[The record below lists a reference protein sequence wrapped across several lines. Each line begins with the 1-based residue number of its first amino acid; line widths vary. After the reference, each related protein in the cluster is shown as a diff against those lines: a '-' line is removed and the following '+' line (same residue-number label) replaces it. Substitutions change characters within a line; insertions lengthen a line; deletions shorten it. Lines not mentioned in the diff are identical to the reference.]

1 MVKKFFLIIV
11 LLCSSYLLN
20 AQSMSDEQVMEYIQN
35 EKNKGSDEK
44 TIAQNLLNKGV
55 SPAQLRKIQKKYYE
69 EKNRIGAVNITTND
83 RLREDAPLHNSHFSV
98 SGKEYDALEEKLNNP
113 ENSADKQKN
122 IQKELAFLDID
133 SIAYYNNLLK
143 NNDNAVYGRDL
154 FNNKLLTFQ
163 PATNIPTP
171 ADYILGP
178 GDQVIIDIWGASQK
192 SFDSKISPEGVIVID
207 GVGPIKLAGQTVA
220 QAGNTAKN
228 VLNEVYGGSSISLSL
243 GSTRSVKV
251 EIVGDVVTPGS
262 YTLSAFS
269 TIFNALY
276 MAGGISD
283 LGTLRNIN
291 LYRNGKSVSKIDVYD
306 YIINGNNKGNVRLQD
321 NDLIIVGPYDAI
333 VNIQGKAKRP
343 MKYEI
348 KKEETLA
355 DLLAYSGGFT
365 GDAYKKNIRVI
376 RKSGKEYSIHT
387 IVKDKLSSFHLEDGD
402 SVYIDS
408 IIPRFSNM
416 VEVKGA
422 VFHPGMYELGE
433 EISTV
438 LDLIE
443 AADGLREDAFM
454 NRAVMHRRK
463 PDMTLY
469 AKSVDLNGI
478 MNGSK
483 PDIKLE
489 KEDILFIPSTTEMRG
504 EQTISII
511 GEVFY
516 PGVYE
521 YAENTTIEDLI
532 LQAGGLKNTAS
543 TTKID
548 VSRRI
553 YDLKATEIADT
564 LIERFYFELKDGFIV
579 EGEPE
584 FTLQPFDEIHIRK
597 SPASSKISNVTING
611 AVNFE
616 GKYAITHKNYRV
628 SELIKDAGGLT
639 KFAQTDGVRL
649 YRTATSNERKQHNIA
664 IRNAKA
670 LSYQERLRF
679 DNNYDMVIADS
690 LTMTRLREGRN
701 YIIAINLDKILK
713 NPGGEDDII
722 LRENDELYVPEQQH
736 TIKISG
742 EVNQP
747 ISVKYKKGENLNYYI
762 KKAGGYT
769 DMAKTNAV
777 YSIHMN
783 GAVSELSKLSS
794 KNITPG
800 CEIVVPSKRIS
811 KKMSTAEVVSITS
824 ATATLA
830 TMIVTLISVLK

>member
-1 MVKKFFLIIV
+1 MAKKLLFIII
-11 LLCSSYLLN
+11 LLCSCSFIN
-20 AQSMSDEQVMEYIQN
+20 AQTMSDEQVMEYILN
-35 EKNKGSDEK
+35 ERDKGSDEK

-98 SGKEYDALEEKLNNP
+98 SGKEY

-143 NNDNAVYGRDL
+143 DNDNAVYGRDL

-762 KKAGGYT
+762 KKAGGCT
-769 DMAKTNAV
+769 DMAKTNAI

-783 GAVSELSKLSS
+783 GAVSELSRHSS

>member
-1 MVKKFFLIIV
+1 MAKKFLFIII
-11 LLCSSYLLN
+11 LLCSCSFIN
-20 AQSMSDEQVMEYIQN
+20 AQTMSDEQVMEYILN
-35 EKNKGSDEK
+35 ERDKGSDEK

-83 RLREDAPLHNSHFSV
+83 RLREDVPLHNSHFSV
-98 SGKEYDALEEKLNNP
+98 SGKEY

-143 NNDNAVYGRDL
+143 DNDNAVYGRDL

>member
-1 MVKKFFLIIV
+1 MAKKLLFIV
-11 LLCSSYLLN
+11 ILLCSCSFIN
-20 AQSMSDEQVMEYIQN
+20 AQSMSDEQVMEYILN
-35 EKNKGSDEK
+35 ERDKGSDEK
-44 TIAQNLLNKGV
+44 TIAQNLLNRGV
-55 SPAQLRKIQKKYYE
+55 SPAQLREIQKKYYE
-69 EKNRIGAVNITTND
+69 EKNRIGAVNITTN
-83 RLREDAPLHNSHFSV
+83 RLREEAPLHNSYFSV
-98 SGKEYDALEEKLNNP
+98 SGKEY
-113 ENSADKQKN
+113 ENRADRQKN

-133 SIAYYNNLLK
+133 SIAHYNNLLK
-143 NNDNAVYGRDL
+143 VNTCAVYGRDL

-171 ADYILGP
+171 ADYILGA
-178 GDQVIIDIWGASQK
+178 GDQIIIDIWGASQK
-192 SFDSKISPEGVIVID
+192 SFDNKISPEGVIIID
-207 GVGPIKLAGQTVA
+207 GVGPIKLAGQTVE
-220 QAGNTAKN
+220 QAGNTVKN

-276 MAGGISD
+276 MAGGISE

-291 LYRNGKSVSKIDVYD
+291 LYRNGKNVSKIDVYD
-306 YIINGNNKGNVRLQD
+306 YIINGNNKGNIRLQD

-355 DLLAYSGGFT
+355 DLLSYSGGFS

-387 IVKDKLSSFHLEDGD
+387 IVKEKLNSFHLEDGD

-416 VEVKGA
+416 VEIKGA

-433 EISTV
+433 DINTV

-489 KEDILFIPSTTEMRG
+489 KEDVLFIPSTTEMRG
-504 EQTISII
+504 EQTISIT

-516 PGVYE
+516 PGIYE

-564 LIERFYFELKDGFIV
+564 LIERFYFELKDGFII

-584 FTLQPFDEIHIRK
+584 FTLQPFDEVHIRK

-722 LRENDELYVPEQQH
+722 LRENDELHVPEQQH

-783 GAVSELSKLSS
+783 GAVSELSKHSS

>member
-1 MVKKFFLIIV
+1 MAKKLLFIV
-11 LLCSSYLLN
+11 ILLCSCSFIN
-20 AQSMSDEQVMEYIQN
+20 AQSMSDEQVMEYILN
-35 EKNKGSDEK
+35 ERDKGSDEK
-44 TIAQNLLNKGV
+44 TIAQNLLSRGV
-55 SPAQLRKIQKKYYE
+55 SPAQLREIQKKYYE
-69 EKNRIGAVNITTND
+69 EKNRIGAVNITTN
-83 RLREDAPLHNSHFSV
+83 RLREEAPLHNSYFSV
-98 SGKEYDALEEKLNNP
+98 SGKEY
-113 ENSADKQKN
+113 ENSADRQKN

-133 SIAYYNNLLK
+133 SIAHYNNLLK
-143 NNDNAVYGRDL
+143 VNTSAVYGRDL

-171 ADYILGP
+171 ADYILGA
-178 GDQVIIDIWGASQK
+178 GDQIIIDIWGASQK
-192 SFDSKISPEGVIVID
+192 SFDNKISPEGVIIID
-207 GVGPIKLAGQTVA
+207 GVGPIKLAGQTVE
-220 QAGNTAKN
+220 QAGNTVKN
-228 VLNEVYGGSSISLSL
+228 VLYEVYGGSSISLSL

-276 MAGGISD
+276 MAGGISE

-291 LYRNGKSVSKIDVYD
+291 LYRNGKNVSKIDVYD
-306 YIINGNNKGNVRLQD
+306 YIINGNNKGNIRLQD

-355 DLLAYSGGFT
+355 DLLSYSGGFS

-387 IVKDKLSSFHLEDGD
+387 IVKEKLNSFHLEDGD

-416 VEVKGA
+416 VEIKGA

-433 EISTV
+433 DINTV

-489 KEDILFIPSTTEMRG
+489 KEDVLFIPSTTEMRG
-504 EQTISII
+504 EQTISIT

-516 PGVYE
+516 PGIYE

-564 LIERFYFELKDGFIV
+564 LIERFYFELKDGFII

-584 FTLQPFDEIHIRK
+584 FTLQPFDEVHIRK

-713 NPGGEDDII
+713 NPGGDDDII

-783 GAVSELSKLSS
+783 GAVSELSKHSS